1 MCFAKLKHACSLQC
15 CVESNLEVQLR
26 KDLVGGLTGK
36 NEKHD
41 DTKLLKFS
49 EFRILLEFYLEFYLF
64 YLEF

>member
-1 MCFAKLKHACSLQC
+1 MQC

-36 NEKHD
+36 NEKRD
-41 DTKLLKFS
+41 DTNLLKFS